1 MRIQG
6 QGHIRQRG
14 KQSWLL
20 KFDLGRDASSESGSR
35 ATSPF
40 VVPSVRPRL
49 NSIDCSIAGTRG
61 PTSIA
66 PK

>member
-20 KFDLGRDASSESGSR
+20 SLILGRMPAESGSR

-40 VVPSVRPRL
+40 VAPSVRPRL

-61 PTSIA
+61 PTSIP